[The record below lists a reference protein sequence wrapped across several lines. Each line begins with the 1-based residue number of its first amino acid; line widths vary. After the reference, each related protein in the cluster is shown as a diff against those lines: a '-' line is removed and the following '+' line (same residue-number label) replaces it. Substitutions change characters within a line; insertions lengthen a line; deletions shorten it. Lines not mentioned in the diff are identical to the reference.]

1 MSPTTQ
7 SRAIQ
12 FQRFGDADVL
22 EVTKRQPASPAADE
36 VLIAT
41 EAIGINWHDVLWRRG
56 MSSTRATLP
65 AGLGSE
71 LAGTIVEIGS
81 GVTGLAPGDRVALIP
96 AFDPNRY
103 STYAEHALLPVASLI
118 RYPDCLTPTEAS
130 VHYVPS
136 LVSWLGFRDVADL
149 QPGETV
155 LITGACHIGGPYA
168 IQIAHALGARVI
180 AATPYESAIDYL
192 KALGADA
199 VIHTETQDIVK
210 RVDKLTDHRGADVV
224 LDALGGPQMSLLGD
238 VLATRGRLILYGMLG
253 GNETSFPAQAA
264 FHKNIQFHL
273 HCLSNF
279 SGKPELDIPQDRPA
293 LERAIAGV
301 DQLTRQGKLVPQ
313 IDHRFPFEDIIEA
326 HRYLET
332 CANHHGRIVIETK

>member
-1 MSPTTQ
+1 M

-12 FQRFGDADVL
+12 FKRFGDADVL
-22 EVTKRQPASPAADE
+22 EVIERQPSSPAADE

-41 EAIGINWHDVLWRRG
+41 EAIGVNWHDVLWRRG
-56 MSSTRATLP
+56 MSSTKATLP
-65 AGLGSE
+65 AGMGSE
-71 LAGTIVEIGS
+71 LAGSVIEVGS
-81 GVTGLAPGDRVALIP
+81 GVSDFAPGDRVASIP

-103 STYAEHALLPVASLI
+103 ATYAERVLLPVTSLI
-118 RYPDCLTPTEAS
+118 RYPDCLTPAEAG

-136 LVSWLGFRDVADL
+136 LISWLGFREVADL

-168 IQIAHALGARVI
+168 VQVARAFGARVI
-180 AATPYESAIDYL
+180 AATPHESAVDYL
-192 KALGADA
+192 ESLGADA
-199 VIHTETQDIVK
+199 VIHTETQDLMK
-210 RVDKLTDHRGADVV
+210 RVDKLTDHRGVDVV
-224 LDALGGPQMSLLGD
+224 LDALGGPQMSLLGE

-264 FHKNIQFHL
+264 FRKNIQFHV

-279 SGKPELDIPQDRPA
+279 SGKPELGIPQNRPA
-293 LERAIAGV
+293 LDRAIAGV
-301 DQLTRQGKLVPQ
+301 DRLTRRGELKPQ
-313 IDHRFPFEDIIEA
+313 IDHRFGFDEIVEA

-332 CANHHGRIVIETK
+332 CANHHGRIVVEMT